1 MYHPNK
7 EVQCHVQCNVHSVH
21 INNRLALDRIR
32 SFSRSGLV
40 HRCTVTH
47 LTNAVAGS
55 HCGGHW
61 RVQAG
66 TYNVTS
72 NLMTLLDI
80 TCEKAF
86 LVSPV
91 AMTDSSPGKTIPLY
105 ALAFAFQ

>member
-1 MYHPNK
+1 MYDPNK
-7 EVQCHVQCNVHSVH
+7 EVQCHVHFVH
-21 INNRLALDRIR
+21 INNRLALDR
-32 SFSRSGLV
+32 FSRSGLV
-40 HRCTVTH
+40 HRCTVIH

-61 RVQAG
+61 RVQAAWH
-66 TYNVTS
+66 VQC
-72 NLMTLLDI
+72 NLMTLLNI